1 MDRPLPPGISVEE
14 DLVLVAPDARL
25 DLGALGVL
33 SGFVQQ
39 PDGGRVG
46 VLVQVSLSTP
56 PPSPTI
62 RRAMREGLMDPKRI
76 AGLALVHTGD
86 ELRSRLIRGVLHT
99 IARGT
104 RSLPVRV
111 FETEAPARGWL
122 RGQLDATQPL
132 LRSS

>member
-1 MDRPLPPGISVEE
+1 MVRPLPPGISVEE
-14 DLVLVAPDARL
+14 DLVVVAPDARL
-25 DLGALGVL
+25 DLGTLSVL

-46 VLVQVSLSTP
+46 VLVRVSLSTP

-62 RRAMREGLMDPKRI
+62 RQAMQEGLMDPKRI
-76 AGLALVHTGD
+76 AGLALVHPGY

-111 FETEAPARGWL
+111 FEAEEPARGWL